1 MPAPDARSGL
11 RHAPLHFAQGLLM
24 GSADVVPGVSGGTM
38 ALIVG
43 IYERLIESVRE
54 GLSAPYYLVTGRMG
68 ETKRAL
74 AAVDWGL
81 VVPLAVG
88 VLTALAVASGIIP
101 DLLERYPERSRGLF
115 FGLIVASI
123 AIPWQALDRR
133 SWREAATAIGA
144 AVLAF
149 VLVGLPAL
157 APATDP
163 GWLRIF
169 LSASV
174 AICAMILPGVSGSF
188 LLLALGMYE
197 VTLEAVHDRDLGYV
211 AVFAAGAL
219 VGLGLFS
226 RLLTWLLAEK
236 SDLTMAALVGLM
248 AGSLRALWPWQSESR
263 QLLAPDGDVGM
274 VVGLAL
280 LGVALVTGLLWVAA
294 RFVKPPELAEAAEER
309 AEDIEAREDARHR
322 DA

>member
-1 MPAPDARSGL
+1 MPRSGL
-11 RHAPLHFAQGLLM
+11 RHAPLHFVQGLLM

-43 IYERLIESVRE
+43 IYERFIESVRE
-54 GLSAPYYLVTGRMG
+54 GLSAPAFLVAGRVG
-68 ETKRAL
+68 DFKKAL

-81 VVPLAVG
+81 VLPLGVG
-88 VLTALAVASGIIP
+88 ILTALAAASGIIP
-101 DLLERYPERSRGLF
+101 ELLEAYPERSRGLF

-123 AIPWQALDRR
+123 FIPWQALDRR
-133 SWREAATAIGA
+133 SWREAATAIVA
-144 AVLAF
+144 AIVAF

-169 LSASV
+169 LSASI

-188 LLLALGMYE
+188 LLLVLGMYE

-211 AVFAAGAL
+211 AIFALGAL

-236 SDLTMAALVGLM
+236 ADLTMAALIGLM
-248 AGSLRALWPWQSESR
+248 AGSLRALWPWQSEAR
-263 QLLAPDGDVGM
+263 DLLAPSGDVGAVGGLM
-274 VVGLAL
+274 VLGLAI
-280 LGVALVTGLLWVAA
+280 VAGLLWVAA
-294 RFVKPPELAEAAEER
+294 RFVTPPEVAAAAEER
-309 AEDIEAREDARHR
+309 SEEIEVHEAVRHPDA
-322 DA
+322 

>member
-1 MPAPDARSGL
+1 MNNTPPRSGF

-43 IYERLIESVRE
+43 IYERLVESVRE
-54 GLSAPYYLVTGRMG
+54 GLGAPYYLVTGRVG
-68 ETKRAL
+68 EAKRAF

-81 VVPLAVG
+81 VLPLGVG
-88 VLTALAVASGIIP
+88 VLTALVLAAGIIP
-101 DLLERYPERSRGLF
+101 DLLERYPEESRGLF

-133 SWREAATAIGA
+133 TWREGVA
-144 AVLAF
+144 AVVAAVAAF

-157 APATDP
+157 APAEDP
-163 GWLRIF
+163 GALRIF
-169 LSASV
+169 LSAAV

-197 VTLEAVHDRDLGYV
+197 VTLEALHDRDLGYV
-211 AVFAAGAL
+211 AVFAAGAA

-248 AGSLRALWPWQSESR
+248 AGSLRALWPWQTESR
-263 QLLAPDGDVGM
+263 GLLPPGESLGA
-274 VVGLAL
+274 VVGLAV
-280 LGVALVTGLLWVAA
+280 LGIAVVAALMWVAA
-294 RFVKPPELAEAAEER
+294 KYVRPPELAEAAEER
-309 AEDIEAREDARHR
+309 AEDIEEREAARHG
-322 DA
+322 

>member
-1 MPAPDARSGL
+1 
-11 RHAPLHFAQGLLM
+11 M

-43 IYERLIESVRE
+43 IYERLVESVRE
-54 GLSAPYYLVTGRMG
+54 GLAAPFYLVTGRMG
-68 ETKRAL
+68 DARRAF

-81 VVPLAVG
+81 VLPLAVG
-88 VLTALAVASGIIP
+88 VLTALALAAGIIP

-123 AIPWQALDRR
+123 AIPWQALERR
-133 SWREAATAIGA
+133 TGREALLALAA

-157 APATDP
+157 APAEDP
-163 GWLRIF
+163 SVVRIF

-197 VTLEAVHDRDLGYV
+197 VTLGALHDRDLGYV

-236 SDLTMAALVGLM
+236 PDATMAVLVGLM
-248 AGSLRALWPWQSESR
+248 AGSLRALWPWQSEGR
-263 QLLAPDGDVGM
+263 ELLAPTGDIGV

-280 LGVALVTGLLWVAA
+280 LGLVVVAGLMAVAS
-294 RFVKPPELAEAAEER
+294 RYVHPPEVAEAEIARSEE
-309 AEDIEAREDARHR
+309 IEAHQTRRHG
-322 DA
+322 

>member
-1 MPAPDARSGL
+1 
-11 RHAPLHFAQGLLM
+11 M

-54 GLSAPYYLVTGRMG
+54 GLSAPYYLVTGRVG
-68 ETKRAL
+68 DARRAL

-81 VVPLAVG
+81 VLPLAAG
-88 VLTALAVASGIIP
+88 VLTALVLAAGVIP

-123 AIPWQALDRR
+123 AIPWQALERR
-133 SWREAATAIGA
+133 TGREALVALVA
-144 AVLAF
+144 AVAAF
-149 VLVGLPAL
+149 LLVGLPAL

-163 GWLRIF
+163 GVVRIF

-211 AVFAAGAL
+211 AVFGAGAL

-236 SDLTMAALVGLM
+236 PDLTMAVLIGLM
-248 AGSLRALWPWQSESR
+248 AGSLRALWPWQTENR
-263 QLLAPDGDVGM
+263 GLLPPGGDVAV
-274 VVGLAL
+274 VVGLAV
-280 LGVALVTGLLWVAA
+280 LGLAIVGGLMWVAA
-294 RFVKPPELAEAAEER
+294 KYVHPPEVAEAEIERSEEIQ
-309 AEDIEAREDARHR
+309 EHQARRHG
-322 DA
+322 

>member
-1 MPAPDARSGL
+1 MPRSGL

-24 GSADVVPGVSGGTM
+24 GAADVVPGVSGGTM

-54 GLSAPYYLVTGRMG
+54 GLAAPAFLVAGRIG
-68 ETKRAL
+68 DVKRSL

-81 VVPLAVG
+81 VVPLGVG
-88 VLTALAVASGIIP
+88 VLTALVAASGVIP
-101 DLLERYPERSRGLF
+101 DLLEAYPERSRGLF

-123 AIPWQALDRR
+123 YIPWQALDRH
-133 SWREAATAIGA
+133 SWREAVTALVA
-144 AVLAF
+144 AIAAF
-149 VLVGLPAL
+149 ILVGLPAL

-163 GWLRIF
+163 GWIRIF

-197 VTLEAVHDRDLGYV
+197 VTLEALHDRDLGYV
-211 AVFAAGAL
+211 AIFALGAL

-236 SDLTMAALVGLM
+236 SDLTMAALIGLM
-248 AGSLRALWPWQSESR
+248 AGSLRALWPWQTETR
-263 QLLAPDGDVGM
+263 EMLAPTGDVPA
-274 VVGLAL
+274 VVGLMV
-280 LGVALVTGLLWVAA
+280 LGLAIVAVLLWVAA
-294 RFVKPPELAEAAEER
+294 RFVQPPEVAEAAEEQAR
-309 AEDIEAREDARHR
+309 DLEAREDARHP
-322 DA
+322 D

>member
-1 MPAPDARSGL
+1 
-11 RHAPLHFAQGLLM
+11 M
-24 GSADVVPGVSGGTM
+24 GAADVVPGVSGGTM

-54 GLSAPYYLVTGRMG
+54 GLAAPAYLVAGRVRQM
-68 ETKRAL
+68 RAAL

-81 VVPLAVG
+81 VVPLALG
-88 VLTALAVASGIIP
+88 IGTALVLASGVIP

-123 AIPWQALDRR
+123 AIPWQALDRKT
-133 SWREAATAIGA
+133 WREAITAVVAG
-144 AVLAF
+144 VLAF

-157 APATDP
+157 APAEDP
-163 GWLRIF
+163 GALRIF

-197 VTLEAVHDRDLGYV
+197 VTLEAVHGRDLGYV
-211 AVFAAGAL
+211 AIFAAGAL

-248 AGSLRALWPWQSESR
+248 AGSLRALWPWQGTNR
-263 QLLAPDGDVGM
+263 QLLAPQGDVLV
-274 VVGLAL
+274 VVGLAV
-280 LGVALVTGLLWVAA
+280 LGLALVAGLMGIAA
-294 RFVKPPELAEAAEER
+294 RYVRPPELAEAAEEQ
-309 AEDIEAREDARHR
+309 AEDIEQRADARHGR
-322 DA
+322 

>member
-1 MPAPDARSGL
+1 MPAPRSGL
-11 RHAPLHFAQGLLM
+11 RHAPLHVAQGLLM
-24 GSADVVPGVSGGTM
+24 GAADVVPGVSGGTM

-54 GLSAPYYLVTGRMG
+54 GLAAPFYLVTGRIGDMR
-68 ETKRAL
+68 RAL
-74 AAVDWGL
+74 AAVDWWL
-81 VVPLAVG
+81 VLPLAVG
-88 VLTALAVASGIIP
+88 VLTALALAAGVIP
-101 DLLERYPERSRGLF
+101 GLLERYPERSRGLF

-123 AIPWQALDRR
+123 AIPWQALERR
-133 SWREAATAIGA
+133 TGREALVALVA
-144 AVLAF
+144 AVAAF

-157 APATDP
+157 APAADP
-163 GWLRIF
+163 SVVRIF

-236 SDLTMAALVGLM
+236 PDATMAVLIGLM
-248 AGSLRALWPWQSESR
+248 AGSLRALWPWQTESR
-263 QLLAPDGDVGM
+263 GLLAPGDDVGV
-274 VVGLAL
+274 VVGLAV
-280 LGVALVTGLLWVAA
+280 LGLGLVGGLMWVAA
-294 RFVKPPELAEAAEER
+294 KYVRPPEVAEAEIERSEE
-309 AEDIEAREDARHR
+309 IEAHDARRHG
-322 DA
+322 

>member
-1 MPAPDARSGL
+1 
-11 RHAPLHFAQGLLM
+11 M
-24 GSADVVPGVSGGTM
+24 GAADVVPGVSGGTM

-54 GLSAPYYLVTGRMG
+54 ALSAPAYLVAGRVG
-68 ETKRAL
+68 DFKKGL

-81 VVPLAVG
+81 VIPLAVG
-88 VLTALAVASGIIP
+88 VLTALVVASGVIP
-101 DLLERYPERSRGLF
+101 GLLETYPERSRALF

-123 AIPWQALDRR
+123 YIPWQALDRR
-133 SWREAATAIGA
+133 SWREGVTALVA
-144 AVLAF
+144 AVAAF

-163 GWLRIF
+163 GWIRIF

-197 VTLEAVHDRDLGYV
+197 VTLEALHDRDLGYV
-211 AVFAAGAL
+211 AVFALGAL

-248 AGSLRALWPWQSESR
+248 AGSLRALWPWQTEAR
-263 QLLAPDGDVGM
+263 ELLAPTGDVPAI
-274 VVGLAL
+274 VGLMV
-280 LGVALVTGLLWVAA
+280 LGLVIVGGLLWVAA
-294 RFVKPPELAEAAEER
+294 RFVKPPEIAEAAEER
-309 AEDIEAREDARHR
+309 AEDIEARDDARHGE
-322 DA
+322 